1 MYEVTLTVGT
11 QAVAGFDNLTR
22 WSQVRGTVIGLE
34 GHYDLLGY
42 DTRCTVRYSDK
53 TRTAIGWA
61 TDGATME
68 RPYLVE
74 GFLENGD
81 DYITLLFDLEQAE
94 AVADSLSWGT
104 VYDLTLESYDLH
116 SVYSGGYDRDRT
128 RITIDPDFHVVYHL

>member
-1 MYEVTLTVGT
+1 MYEVTLKVGT

-22 WSQVRGTVIGLE
+22 WSEVRGTVIGLE

-68 RPYLVE
+68 RPFLVE
-74 GFLENGD
+74 GYLENGD
-81 DYITLLFDLEQAE
+81 DYSTLLFDLEQAE
-94 AVADSLSWGT
+94 AVADSLTVGT

-116 SVYSGGYDRDRT
+116 AVYTGGWDRDRT
-128 RITIDPDFHVVYHL
+128 NITIDPDYLVVYHL